1 MRKIL
6 ITIISIFVLATSALA
21 DEWNWKQFSDYVYL
35 NTDKIEYYT
44 DETGYNH
51 AIVCQKHFQK
61 KDDKY
66 DDSMIEICKKH
77 YKKQLGYVL
86 VINDININKK
96 TATLSYIIF
105 FDTKGNELGAVEM
118 GKKEDCQPIP
128 PLTVEDDIFQYV
140 VNIRG
145 SKVTGE

>member
-1 MRKIL
+1 MKKIL
-6 ITIISIFVLATSALA
+6 ITIFLTIFIITSALA

-44 DETGYNH
+44 DEAGYNH
-51 AIVCQKHFQK
+51 AVVCQKHFRK
-61 KDDKY
+61 KGDKDD
-66 DDSMIEICKKH
+66 DRVDAICMKH
-77 YKKQLGYVL
+77 YKKHLGYQY

-105 FDTKGNELGAVEM
+105 FDPKGNELGAVEM